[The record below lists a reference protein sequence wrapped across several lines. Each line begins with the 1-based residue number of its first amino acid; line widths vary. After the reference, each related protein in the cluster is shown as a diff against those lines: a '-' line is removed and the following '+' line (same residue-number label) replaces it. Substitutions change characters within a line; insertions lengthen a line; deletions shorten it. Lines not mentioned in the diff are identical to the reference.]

1 MGHYLTF
8 DGVSTSTY
16 DIYISEE
23 GVFNAPERDVET
35 ITIPGRNGD
44 YQLDN
49 GRFNNITV
57 TYPAFNY
64 ESTMANFTQKLSNL
78 RNQFA
83 SRVGYKRLT
92 DSLHT
97 DEYRMAIFKG
107 GLEIDPLHYNTA
119 SSFDIVFD
127 CKPQRFL
134 TSGETAVTVANNG
147 TITNPTLFDARP
159 LLAVKGY
166 GTLNIGG
173 QPIVLDNSI
182 PLGDVV
188 VTNRDYSTTDT
199 LTVPVR
205 PVLASG
211 NTFTIKA
218 TFTYLLRPTTG
229 TTFNSGPVGPITLSF
244 KSTGCVFEVTK
255 TATFTYGTSYTSTQ
269 TQNVNTSCTNGGSTV
284 YSNLGLQF
292 SIAYNG
298 SDTLTITNNGLIGD
312 TYAYA
317 TPLKMETPDTTAY
330 STKSSLGNP
339 SYIDLDIGEAYK
351 IENNQIISINDA
363 VQIGAELPVLKP
375 GSNTITYSNTITEV
389 KITPRWWKI

>member
-44 YQLDN
+44 YQLDK

-107 GLEIDPLHYNTA
+107 GLEVDPLHYNTA
-119 SSFDIVFD
+119 STFDIVFD

-159 LLAVKGY
+159 LLAITGY
-166 GTLNIGG
+166 GKVNLGGETIEVTQNILGETVVGG
-173 QPIVLDNSI
+173 NTSTNSTSNLAVTMDNTYANS
-182 PLGDVV
+182 GDDIRTSAEFTVGYV
-188 VTNRDYSTTDT
+188 AKNDVPVSASVSLTGTGTADYAIAGNSLSTTISTGEMSFVYGTSKTVSNTAVYTVTTEQNVTAT
-199 LTVPVR
+199 LTV
-205 PVLASG
+205 
-211 NTFTIKA
+211 
-218 TFTYLLRPTTG
+218 
-229 TTFNSGPVGPITLSF
+229 
-244 KSTGCVFEVTK
+244 VFSV
-255 TATFTYGTSYTSTQ
+255 
-269 TQNVNTSCTNGGSTV
+269 
-284 YSNLGLQF
+284 
-292 SIAYNG
+292 AYNG
-298 SDTLTITNNGLIGD
+298 TTTFTLSSSTTNQ
-312 TYAYA
+312 
-317 TPLKMETPDTTAY
+317 TPFAAMSRKKSIADIILD
-330 STKSSLGNP
+330 STKQAGTV
-339 SYIDLDIGEAYK
+339 YVDLDIGEAYTISNNK
-351 IENNQIISINDA
+351 IASANNA
-363 VQIGAELPVLKP
+363 VILPAELPTLPP
-375 GSNTITYSNTITEV
+375 GSTTVTYPNTVTQL